1 MYVLITSKP
10 GEYDAIPGDG
20 VTPVKRFDYFFY
32 DKRRASYVIAEVKS
46 PSARV
51 DIRELGEQGTC
62 NSVPIKFFE
71 SFESVEDAE
80 NELAGLAQ
88 VGDKHV
94 SLVEAQP

>member
-32 DKRRASYVIAEVKS
+32 DRKRASYVIAEVQS
-46 PSARV
+46 SSARV
-51 DIRELGEQGTC
+51 GIRELDEQGTC

-80 NELAGLAQ
+80 KELASLAQ
-88 VGDKHV
+88 VGDGNV
-94 SLVEAQP
+94 SLVEAGL